1 MISINYKKHLGL
13 GFLFFFEIILISSVF
28 SQIPLEYDSY
38 WWHTRRY
45 WLLVYPVLL
54 IATAIYIAF
63 YRKCLSSTQSKVGCI
78 LYLLCLI
85 GGAINN
91 YTYNITGEHL
101 KVLSSITYNCISE
114 FGFFALGILLFT
126 WGSRLWTPIK
136 IAFTV
141 SIALNIVCDIMF
153 FVQYSIYEN
162 CNIFSKIDM
171 PSTLDNVSRTSD
183 FFVIVAFVLTII
195 WMCRKPKPDGLFES
209 SDTYRPKLNEI

>member
-1 MISINYKKHLGL
+1 M
-13 GFLFFFEIILISSVF
+13 
-28 SQIPLEYDSY
+28 
-38 WWHTRRY
+38 
-45 WLLVYPVLL
+45 
-54 IATAIYIAF
+54 
-63 YRKCLSSTQSKVGCI
+63 
-78 LYLLCLI
+78 
-85 GGAINN
+85 
-91 YTYNITGEHL
+91 
-101 KVLSSITYNCISE
+101 LSSITYNCISE

-183 FFVIVAFVLTII
+183 LFVLVAFVLTII